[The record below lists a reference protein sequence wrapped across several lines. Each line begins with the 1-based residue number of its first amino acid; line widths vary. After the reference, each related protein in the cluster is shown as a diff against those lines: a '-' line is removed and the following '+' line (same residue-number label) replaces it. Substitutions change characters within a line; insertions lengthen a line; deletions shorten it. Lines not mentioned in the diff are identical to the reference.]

1 MGELAFA
8 GAHILPALV
17 GRSDERVDPA
27 EEQTRGEP
35 AERPA
40 WTRGKPVC
48 QPGRRHEQSGPGLS
62 QRSSRERGILRC
74 VLGGGCW
81 ERPPGCVVRVRH
93 VLTVDH
99 AAGGDPRRLGRLT
112 PHGRTTEASLLTT
125 ALSTVVRGVASPTS
139 SVILIR
145 TLRPYVSLAPSSFQG
160 QSIDS
165 SVIACSTPGH
175 AGG

>member
-81 ERPPGCVVRVRH
+81 ERAPGCVVWVRH
-93 VLTVDH
+93 VLAVDH
-99 AAGGDPRRLGRLT
+99 AAGGDPRRLGRVG
-112 PHGRTTEASLLTT
+112 PHGRTKASLLTT
-125 ALSTVVRGVASPTS
+125 ALSTVVRVVAARTRLTHIVGHPDPHARSDQLSPS
-139 SVILIR
+139 
-145 TLRPYVSLAPSSFQG
+145 
-160 QSIDS
+160 
-165 SVIACSTPGH
+165 
-175 AGG
+175 

>member
-81 ERPPGCVVRVRH
+81 ERAPGCVVWVRH
-93 VLTVDH
+93 VLAVDH
-99 AAGGDPRRLGRLT
+99 AAGGDPRRLGRMG
-112 PHGRTTEASLLTT
+112 PHGRTKATLLTT
-125 ALSTVVRGVASPTS
+125 ALSTVVRVVRDQAAASPTS

-160 QSIDS
+160 NRSI
-165 SVIACSTPGH
+165 H
-175 AGG
+175 R